1 MFLLNNSL
9 NLYLYL
15 KNKIFIRLVNI
26 ESGSKIDKIF
36 KNLKFNIKSIGVPRT
51 NIPTPKIV

>member
-1 MFLLNNSL
+1 NNSL